1 MLLCAPVCP
10 LAWPLEFGDKEVSI
24 ATCVDTV
31 SRFQI
36 RPPNTKMKPYD
47 NEIKSSK
54 LKVAAKINS
63 FLPTQLLQMELTM
76 RNTDKDVIYK
86 QVHCGIL
93 CLRCCRAVE
102 MPTTRTAGCSNNL
115 LPDAHN

>member
-1 MLLCAPVCP
+1 M
-10 LAWPLEFGDKEVSI
+10 
-24 ATCVDTV
+24 
-31 SRFQI
+31 
-36 RPPNTKMKPYD
+36 
-47 NEIKSSK
+47 
-54 LKVAAKINS
+54 INS
-63 FLPTQLLQMELTM
+63 FLPTQLVQMELTM

-115 LPDAHN
+115 LPGGRSQLTYSFPLICRFPVL